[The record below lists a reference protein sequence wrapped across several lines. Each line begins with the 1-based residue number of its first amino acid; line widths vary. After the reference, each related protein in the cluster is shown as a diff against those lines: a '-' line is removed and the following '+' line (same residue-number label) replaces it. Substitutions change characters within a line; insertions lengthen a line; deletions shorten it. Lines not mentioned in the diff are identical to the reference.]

1 MVRMAR
7 LGLAMPPTLS
17 LKVLTNFRLS
27 LVTSYERILQIST
40 KSKPTEDEDDDD
52 DEGSEVVQEQPGGC

>member
-7 LGLAMPPTLS
+7 LGLAMAPTLS

-27 LVTSYERILQIST
+27 LQQVEHNKFQQ
-40 KSKPTEDEDDDD
+40 KSKPTE
-52 DEGSEVVQEQPGGC
+52 GGLEVVQNQPGGW